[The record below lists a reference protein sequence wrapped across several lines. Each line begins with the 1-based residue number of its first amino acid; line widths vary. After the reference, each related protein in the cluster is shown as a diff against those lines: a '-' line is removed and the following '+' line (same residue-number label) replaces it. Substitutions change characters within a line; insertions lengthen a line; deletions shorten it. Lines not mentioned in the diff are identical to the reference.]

1 MATTDQISQLK
12 LLIGDTELTDDQL
25 ATIIDSEADIQG
37 AAAQAWQVT
46 AAQYADLVNISEAGS
61 SRSLGQL
68 HQNALDMAKY
78 YRGLSSPTGT
88 EPGAPRR
95 TVVRSIE
102 RT

>member
-1 MATTDQISQLK
+1 MASDEQIAQLK
-12 LLIGDTELTDDQL
+12 LLIGDTQLTDEQL
-25 ATIIDSEADIQG
+25 GTIIDSENTIQG

-46 AAQYADLVNISEAGS
+46 AATYADLVNISEAGS

-78 YRGLSSPTGT
+78 YRGLDSSTHDL
-88 EPGAPRR
+88 PGA
-95 TVVRSIE
+95 VRATHIRPIE